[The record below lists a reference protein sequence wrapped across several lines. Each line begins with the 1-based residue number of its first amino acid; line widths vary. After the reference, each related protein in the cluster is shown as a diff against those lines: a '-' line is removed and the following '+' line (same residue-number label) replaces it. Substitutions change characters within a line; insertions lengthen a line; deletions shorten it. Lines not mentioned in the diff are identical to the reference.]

1 MNKKIKKDLPLV
13 EIDWIDAVSDDN
25 SWQDLTEL
33 QEQKLRP
40 VTSVGYLLK
49 EDSKSTIIVSFCWC
63 YCVAI
68 HDEVSFIQDHIVE
81 IQHLEGG
88 RIDEKGIRQQPLQD

>member
-1 MNKKIKKDLPLV
+1 MNKKIKKDLSLV
-13 EIDWIDAVSDDN
+13 EIEWIDAVSDDN

-49 EDSKSTIIVSFCWC
+49 EDSKSTIIVSSF
-63 YCVAI
+63 
-68 HDEVSFIQDHIVE
+68 DEESD
-81 IQHLEGG
+81 
-88 RIDEKGIRQQPLQD
+88 RS